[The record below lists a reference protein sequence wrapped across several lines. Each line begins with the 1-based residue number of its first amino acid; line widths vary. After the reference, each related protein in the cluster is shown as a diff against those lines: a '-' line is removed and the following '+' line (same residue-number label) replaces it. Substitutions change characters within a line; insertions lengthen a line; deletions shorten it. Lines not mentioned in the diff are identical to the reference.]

1 MEGCSQAHDASQQAR
16 LGVLHSQAGPESAG
30 EHEQA
35 DFDDDQEADQQEVAR
50 QVS

>member
-1 MEGCSQAHDASQQAR
+1 
-16 LGVLHSQAGPESAG
+16 VLHSQAGAEPAG

-35 DFDDDQEADQQEVAR
+35 DFDDDQEADRQELTQ